1 MSLMKKFATL
11 LLLQFVIVLMLPAQV
26 TEQGKYT
33 SVDPYDFHMLYLLN
47 DSALVIDVR
56 EPFEHRGRRIR
67 DAINIPS
74 SGNLEFASDTID
86 RNYILLFYCTTDW
99 RSIRV
104 AEYFYERG
112 FRKVYSLRG
121 GIVAWKKEGYPT
133 IKREKRKRRK

>member
-1 MSLMKKFATL
+1 MKKFATL
-11 LLLQFVIVLMLPAQV
+11 LLLQIVIVLILPAQV
-26 TEQGKYT
+26 TEQANYT
-33 SVDPYDFHMLYLLN
+33 SVDPYEFHMLYLLN

-56 EPFEHRGRRIR
+56 EPFEYRGRRIR

-86 RNYILLFYCTTDW
+86 WNYILLFYCTTDW